1 MLLNVPKTKA
11 MYVSSR
17 YKVKH
22 IMSNPLL
29 LKIDNETIEFSTRL
43 SEKLLGVHIDNT
55 LSWTSQFEDTI
66 KKCNSLL
73 YLLSRIK

>member
-29 LKIDNETIEFSTRL
+29 LKIDNETIEFST
-43 SEKLLGVHIDNT
+43 SEKLLGVVHIDNT